1 MFFWYNTLVHKAISN
16 WAFGLNII
24 FFRGH
29 VKVSRKGT
37 LLIKYSRAKRNS
49 EFNKKGKEE
58 TVKSRI
64 ENILIAC

>member
-1 MFFWYNTLVHKAISN
+1 
-16 WAFGLNII
+16 
-24 FFRGH
+24 